1 MDIENCNMCIPCE
14 SNDNHDYEEE
24 LLNSMDSCSIKNQP
38 LTIYISTLLERFIK
52 EMILTKE
59 YDEEAGGY
67 NIKITPPSWFNT
79 ISVIHQ
85 NILIKLIEPV
95 LQEYTK

>member
-1 MDIENCNMCIPCE
+1 MDIETCNICMPCAP
-14 SNDNHDYEEE
+14 SDNMEE
-24 LLNSMDSCSIKNQP
+24 LLDSMSSCSVENQP
-38 LTIYISTLLERFIK
+38 LTIYIASLLERLTK

-59 YDEEAGGY
+59 YDEEACGY
-67 NIKITPPSWFNT
+67 ILHITPPSWFNT
-79 ISVIHQ
+79 ISQFHQ

>member
-1 MDIENCNMCIPCE
+1 MDIETCNICMPCAP
-14 SNDNHDYEEE
+14 SDNMEE
-24 LLNSMDSCSIKNQP
+24 LLDSMSSCSVENQP
-38 LTIYISTLLERFIK
+38 LTIYIASLLERLTK

-67 NIKITPPSWFNT
+67 ILKITPPSWFNT
-79 ISVIHQ
+79 ITEFHQ